1 MKISYVKKIEK
12 NMITPYPFKNKSLV
26 AMPESWCDIVDQ
38 IKRSLTQKKSIGF
51 HNRHALH
58 DTYGCIFKITDGPGP
73 GLNWI
78 ANYVSIGDNSIK
90 EIYLGDSK
98 NANKFEIV
106 SRGYMPGSTLE
117 SVNFY
122 AVSKGDNDAVKETWR
137 IADELVSK

>member
-1 MKISYVKKIEK
+1 
-12 NMITPYPFKNKSLV
+12 
-26 AMPESWCDIVDQ
+26 MPEEWHDIADQ

-51 HNRHALH
+51 HRRYALH
-58 DTYGCIFKITDGPGP
+58 DTYGCIFKITYVGP

-90 EIYLGDSK
+90 EIYLGGSK
-98 NANKFEIV
+98 SANKFGIV

-122 AVSKGDNDAVKETWR
+122 VVSKGDSDAVKETWR